1 MKFLEDSGIDPT
13 DERLQ
18 GQTSPVKRSDSVTER
33 PRSQV
38 INFKS
43 DDFVTNYCW
52 ATDSRVFFKSTVT
65 RSPSWLNTIS
75 PRGWKSTVAAP
86 PRNGL
91 IWISIFPS
99 ITFQNRTKMFY
110 LAPSLLVR

>member
-38 INFKS
+38 RKDTKHF
-43 DDFVTNYCW
+43 FVQS
-52 ATDSRVFFKSTVT
+52 TDSKVF
-65 RSPSWLNTIS
+65 
-75 PRGWKSTVAAP
+75 
-86 PRNGL
+86 
-91 IWISIFPS
+91 
-99 ITFQNRTKMFY
+99 
-110 LAPSLLVR
+110 

>member
-38 INFKS
+38 SKDTKKIQNLVK
-43 DDFVTNYCW
+43 VEIQK
-52 ATDSRVFFKSTVT
+52 FFKSTVT

-86 PRNGL
+86 TRNGL
-91 IWISIFPS
+91 IKLRFE
-99 ITFQNRTKMFY
+99 Y
-110 LAPSLLVR
+110 SLEGTLVR

>member
-38 INFKS
+38 SKDTKKIQNLFK
-43 DDFVTNYCW
+43 VEIQK
-52 ATDSRVFFKSTVT
+52 FFKSTVT

-86 PRNGL
+86 TRNGL
-91 IWISIFPS
+91 IKLRFE
-99 ITFQNRTKMFY
+99 Y
-110 LAPSLLVR
+110 SLEGTLVR

>member
-38 INFKS
+38 RKDTKHFFLFKAQ
-43 DDFVTNYCW
+43 FQK
-52 ATDSRVFFKSTVT
+52 FFKVYGD
-65 RSPSWLNTIS
+65 P
-75 PRGWKSTVAAP
+75 KS
-86 PRNGL
+86 
-91 IWISIFPS
+91 
-99 ITFQNRTKMFY
+99 K
-110 LAPSLLVR
+110 LVEHY

>member
-33 PRSQV
+33 PRSQ
-38 INFKS
+38 
-43 DDFVTNYCW
+43 
-52 ATDSRVFFKSTVT
+52 STVT

-86 PRNGL
+86 TRNGL
-91 IWISIFPS
+91 IKLRFE
-99 ITFQNRTKMFY
+99 Y
-110 LAPSLLVR
+110 LLEGTLVR

>member
-38 INFKS
+38 SKDTKHFLFQAQVQN
-43 DDFVTNYCW
+43 
-52 ATDSRVFFKSTVT
+52 FFKVDGD
-65 RSPSWLNTIS
+65 P
-75 PRGWKSTVAAP
+75 KS
-86 PRNGL
+86 
-91 IWISIFPS
+91 
-99 ITFQNRTKMFY
+99 K
-110 LAPSLLVR
+110 LVEHN

>member
-18 GQTSPVKRSDSVTER
+18 GQSSPVKRSDSVTER

-38 INFKS
+38 GKDIKHFLCSKHRFKS
-43 DDFVTNYCW
+43 FL
-52 ATDSRVFFKSTVT
+52 KSTVT

-86 PRNGL
+86 TRNGL
-91 IWISIFPS
+91 IKLRFE
-99 ITFQNRTKMFY
+99 Y
-110 LAPSLLVR
+110 SLEGTLVR

>member
-18 GQTSPVKRSDSVTER
+18 GQTSPVKRSDSVTDR

-38 INFKS
+38 RKNKKKNDFGRFK
-43 DDFVTNYCW
+43 N
-52 ATDSRVFFKSTVT
+52 FFKSTVT

-86 PRNGL
+86 TRNGL
-91 IWISIFPS
+91 I
-99 ITFQNRTKMFY
+99 N
-110 LAPSLLVR
+110 

>member
-38 INFKS
+38 QK
-43 DDFVTNYCW
+43 NYKNTKIQKKFENLIK
-52 ATDSRVFFKSTVT
+52 AQIQKFFKSTVT

-86 PRNGL
+86 TRNGL
-91 IWISIFPS
+91 IKLRFE
-99 ITFQNRTKMFY
+99 Y
-110 LAPSLLVR
+110 SLEGTLVR

>member
-38 INFKS
+38 RKDAKKMKICLKHRFKS
-43 DDFVTNYCW
+43 FL
-52 ATDSRVFFKSTVT
+52 KSTVT

-86 PRNGL
+86 TRNGL
-91 IWISIFPS
+91 IKLRFD
-99 ITFQNRTKMFY
+99 Y
-110 LAPSLLVR
+110 SL

>member
-38 INFKS
+38 VNFKS
-43 DDFVTNYCW
+43 NDFVTNVWW
-52 ATDSRVFFKSTVT
+52 ARFKSFFKSTVT

>member
-18 GQTSPVKRSDSVTER
+18 GQTSPVKRSDSVTDR

-38 INFKS
+38 RKNKKKMIL
-43 DDFVTNYCW
+43 
-52 ATDSRVFFKSTVT
+52 ADSRIFFKSTVT

-86 PRNGL
+86 TRNEL
-91 IWISIFPS
+91 I
-99 ITFQNRTKMFY
+99 K
-110 LAPSLLVR
+110 

>member
-38 INFKS
+38 RKDTKHF
-43 DDFVTNYCW
+43 
-52 ATDSRVFFKSTVT
+52 FFKAQIQKFFKVDSD
-65 RSPSWLNTIS
+65 P
-75 PRGWKSTVAAP
+75 KS
-86 PRNGL
+86 
-91 IWISIFPS
+91 
-99 ITFQNRTKMFY
+99 K
-110 LAPSLLVR
+110 LVEHN

>member
-38 INFKS
+38 SKDKKKIQNLFK
-43 DDFVTNYCW
+43 
-52 ATDSRVFFKSTVT
+52 AEIQKFF
-65 RSPSWLNTIS
+65 
-75 PRGWKSTVAAP
+75 
-86 PRNGL
+86 
-91 IWISIFPS
+91 
-99 ITFQNRTKMFY
+99 
-110 LAPSLLVR
+110 